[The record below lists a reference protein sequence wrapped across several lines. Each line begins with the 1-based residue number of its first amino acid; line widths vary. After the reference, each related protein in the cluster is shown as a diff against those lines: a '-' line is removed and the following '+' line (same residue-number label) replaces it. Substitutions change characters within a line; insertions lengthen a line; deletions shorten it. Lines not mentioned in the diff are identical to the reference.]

1 MAEMGH
7 WFTARNKRHR
17 MHFLMWKWR
26 RLTVNII
33 IMQGLYWLTVNCLW
47 HCILFYFNCI
57 LFNDIFKKSKTIQLS
72 DLNWTLHGFSKNI
85 LILAKMKNIL
95 RFLIKPCMV
104 DFVKQINPFNTCTV
118 IFMKEMLAL
127 RISLRQFSRVQKCRK
142 YDRTYQ
148 W

>member
-7 WFTARNKRHR
+7 WLTARNKRHR

-33 IMQGLYWLTVNCLW
+33 ILLGLYWLTVNCLW

-57 LFNDIFKKSKTIQLS
+57 LFMIFFKKSKTIQLS

-85 LILAKMKNIL
+85 LILTKKKNIKIL
-95 RFLIKPCMV
+95 NKALHGAFCLTDP
-104 DFVKQINPFNTCTV
+104 PFQYMYFSFYERDASSQNIIET
-118 IFMKEMLAL
+118 IFKSTKM
-127 RISLRQFSRVQKCRK
+127 
-142 YDRTYQ
+142 
-148 W
+148 